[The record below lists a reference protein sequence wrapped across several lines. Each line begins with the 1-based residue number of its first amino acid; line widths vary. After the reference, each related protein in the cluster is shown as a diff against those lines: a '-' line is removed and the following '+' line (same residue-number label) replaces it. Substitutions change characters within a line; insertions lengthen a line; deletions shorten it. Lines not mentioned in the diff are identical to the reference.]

1 MVNEIRCSGLFKD
14 LTMRVS
20 ESNFKMYN
28 SYALVTGAASGM
40 GRLYCLRLAQMGYN
54 LLMVDINAAGLEQT
68 AAEVRNQVG
77 LYDDFRS
84 AYVPKFDIKELVID
98 LSKQSAA
105 SEVAKTAAGCNVE
118 VLINNAGIMYCQKL
132 LDTTERS
139 LSLIMM
145 LHMFTPLMIC
155 REIVPGMIE
164 RGRGYV
170 LNISSLGA
178 WMDWPGI
185 GMYGNTKRFVKG
197 FSRQLRIETGNTGVS
212 VTNAYFGA
220 VDTPLIPLPPKYR
233 RLARFLRIMIPAEV
247 AVDSAL
253 KATFK
258 RRKGVMPGF
267 VNHLFKPVISVL
279 PDCVL
284 AWMLKLCAPLLMKV

>member
-1 MVNEIRCSGLFKD
+1 MKI
-14 LTMRVS
+14 S
-20 ESNFKMYN
+20 EKNFRKYD

-40 GRLYCLRLAQMGYN
+40 GRLYCMRLAQMGYN
-54 LLMVDINAAGLEQT
+54 LLMVDINAAGLEKT
-68 AAEVRNQVG
+68 VDEVCLQVAS
-77 LYDDFRS
+77 YDDFRS
-84 AYVPKFDIKELVID
+84 EYVLKFDAKTVVID

-105 SEVAKTAAGCNVE
+105 SEIAAQADQCDVE
-118 VLINNAGIMYCQKL
+118 VLVNNAGIMYCQKL
-132 LDTTERS
+132 VDTSERS

-145 LHMFTPLMIC
+145 LHMYTPLMIC
-155 REIVPGMIE
+155 REFVPKMIA
-164 RGRGYV
+164 RGGGYV

-197 FSRQLRIETGNTGVS
+197 FSRQLRIETRHTGVS

-233 RLARFLRIMIPAEV
+233 RLARFLRIMIPAEI

-267 VNHLFKPVISVL
+267 INHIFKPIIAIL
-279 PDCVL
+279 PDFIL
-284 AWMLKLCAPLLMKV
+284 AWMLKLCTPILMKV